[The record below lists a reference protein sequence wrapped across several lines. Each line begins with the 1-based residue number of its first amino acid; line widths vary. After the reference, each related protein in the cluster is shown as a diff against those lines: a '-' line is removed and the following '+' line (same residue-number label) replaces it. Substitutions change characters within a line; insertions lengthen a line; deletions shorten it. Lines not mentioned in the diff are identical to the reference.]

1 MVSLSSAD
9 SKDLTKIFED
19 LSKILR
25 NPSNAVVNF
34 GTFFGTKHG
43 KVFSILGD
51 QFSANLGDVRKD
63 VLGFL
68 G

>member
-9 SKDLTKIFED
+9 SKD

-43 KVFSILGD
+43 KVFNILGD
-51 QFSANLGDVRKD
+51 QFSADLGDVRKD

>member
-1 MVSLSSAD
+1 MMTLSSAD

-19 LSKILR
+19 LSKVLR
-25 NPSNAVVNF
+25 NPSNL
-34 GTFFGTKHG
+34 T
-43 KVFSILGD
+43 SILGD
-51 QFSANLGDVRKD
+51 QFSADLGDVRKD